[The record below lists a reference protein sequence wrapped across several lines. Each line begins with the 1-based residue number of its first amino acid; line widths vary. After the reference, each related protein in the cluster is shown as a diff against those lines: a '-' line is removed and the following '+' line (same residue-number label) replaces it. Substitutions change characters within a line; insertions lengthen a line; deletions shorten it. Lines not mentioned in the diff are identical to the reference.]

1 MGTAMNDEQVL
12 EKIAKILDE
21 VAEIDPSTVRM
32 DSAFGTDLDVD
43 SLLMVEIV
51 VVIEERFEIRIPE
64 DTMTDLRVVAD
75 LVKMIQG
82 LRVPA

>member
-1 MGTAMNDEQVL
+1 MNDEQVR
-12 EKIAKILDE
+12 EEIAKILDE
-21 VAEIDPSTVRM
+21 VAEIDPATVRM
-32 DSAFGTDLDVD
+32 DSVFGSDLDVD

-51 VVIEERFEIRIPE
+51 VVIEERFDIRVPE
-64 DTMTDLRVVAD
+64 DSMHDLRTVAD